1 VIDVFVDRCFRHNFD
16 PSNADDAF
24 LVRRIAFLNEVLL
37 DTGLVR
43 PISPRRPAILAELAM
58 VIRNVDSLHDHRA
71 LFRYLMGIVFL
82 IGNSLEDTS
91 MWPSPQTSPA
101 PDAAYT
107 PLASSS
113 GT

>member
-1 VIDVFVDRCFRHNFD
+1 VIDVFVDCCFRHNFD

-37 DTGLVR
+37 DAGLVR

-58 VIRNVDSLHDHRA
+58 VIRNVDSLRDHRA
-71 LFRYLMGIVFL
+71 LLRYLMGIVFL

-91 MWPSPQTSPA
+91 MAVEDDPTVFLCELVRPIKGIDS
-101 PDAAYT
+101 
-107 PLASSS
+107 
-113 GT
+113 